1 MCPRRRASA
10 ACSPVGGDAAMAMDF
25 PVHPVDMLPI
35 FPDEAASAAALM
47 DLIGGASRGG
57 EESSNGSRGAVVG
70 GCGHTVHLGSSC
82 VVLCAARRG
91 V

>member
-1 MCPRRRASA
+1 
-10 ACSPVGGDAAMAMDF
+10 MAMDF

-57 EESSNGSRGAVVG
+57 EESSKGSRGAVVG
-70 GCGHTVHLGSSC
+70 GCGHSSFGQFVHGAVCIEERSVASGG
-82 VVLCAARRG
+82 AAMSG
-91 V
+91 FSE